1 MDTIHKIVPTSS
13 SHPLLP
19 KSSIGYLIAMVVCAL
34 VISIIDGMLPRGVSM
49 GEAYAILVLLGLM
62 AKDKRLIIGGAVAG
76 TILTLEGFFISDPG
90 VALWIVEINRALA
103 ILIIWL
109 IAILALAQLRFL
121 EEQKESEKM
130 KVAYELLKQETTF
143 LQLSQVI
150 AVLSNTNDPVEDALR
165 QAMQTICE
173 CTGWPVAHLYIRD
186 GDHDLLSPSKI
197 WILKDWDRFESFRKV
212 TNETKFVPGAGLP
225 GRVLAS
231 HKAAWIKD
239 VTRDSNFPR
248 ARLAGDIGIKAGFA
262 FPILIGPKVVAVME
276 FFSEDVMEPDSKL
289 ITVMENIGYLLG
301 RIFERDHAGLKKG
314 EYEDH
319 LRRLYTR
326 MKAVRDH
333 ETTEGDQQW
342 MAEGIHEELR

>member
-1 MDTIHKIVPTSS
+1 IIPTAS
-13 SHPLLP
+13 SHPLFP
-19 KSSIGYLIAMVVCAL
+19 KSTIGYLVVMGVCAL
-34 VISIIDGMLPRGVSM
+34 VISVVDSMLPRGVSM

-62 AKDKRLIIGGAVAG
+62 AKDKRLIIGGAIAG

-109 IAILALAQLRFL
+109 IVVLALSQLRFL

-130 KVAYELLKQETTF
+130 KTAYELLKQETTF
-143 LQLSQVI
+143 LQLNQVI
-150 AVLSNTNDPVEDALR
+150 AVLSNTNDPVEDALK
-165 QAMQTICE
+165 QAMQTICDY
-173 CTGWPVAHLYIRD
+173 TSWPVAHLYVRD
-186 GDHDLLSPSKI
+186 GDNELLSPSKI
-197 WILKDWDRFESFRKV
+197 WILKDWNRFESFRKV
-212 TNETKFVPGAGLP
+212 TNETKFVPGVGLP

-231 HKAAWIKD
+231 NKAAWIKD

-248 ARLAGDIGIKAGFA
+248 AHLAGDIGIKAGFA

-276 FFSEDVMEPDSKL
+276 FFSEDAIEPDSKL
-289 ITVMENIGYLLG
+289 INVMENIGYLLG

-326 MKAVRDH
+326 MKAVREH
-333 ETTEGDQQW
+333 ETNIGDDPRT
-342 MAEGIHEELR
+342 AEGIHEELR